1 MGTSVDC
8 LSSNIQKKP
17 AASNDSLIDLVRSAI
32 VSVVETSAIVL
43 MTCTIESDATL
54 LAKSYGKQGSA
65 VSLAKRSKPSV
76 EVTNSRQCAVCWKRP
91 SKNYT
96 KGSVISIFSNLGG
109 TYAIEDVDEGHDV
122 VLVVRGT
129 L

>member
-76 EVTNSRQCAVCWKRP
+76 EVTNSRQCAVCWNRP
-91 SKNYT
+91 SRNYT
-96 KGSVISIFSNLGG
+96 KWSAISIFSYFWG
-109 TYAIEDVDEGHDV
+109 TYAIEDVDEGHDD
-122 VLVVRGT
+122 VLVVRGI